1 MKIGA
6 FTFVLHSHLPYYR
19 RAGQWPHGEEV
30 FHEAMA
36 ETYVPLVSTLL
47 DLAERGV
54 PWRAT
59 LGITPVLAEQISD
72 PLMLRHFDAYLAQ
85 EQAAVRDDR
94 ARFAREGR
102 RDFAA
107 LAEFYDE
114 FYTQAGVLLHDRLGG
129 DLLGAC
135 RRLQEAGYLQI
146 LTSAATHGYLPLF
159 SRDSTVH
166 AQLAVGRAA
175 YARHFGREP
184 TAAWLPECA
193 YRPPYITRDPVQG
206 ATLKPGIESFLA
218 EEGIRLFFSETHAIV
233 GGDPV
238 GKAGGGAVG
247 YAPIP
252 ARLVPPIEGYSPPSD
267 RTTFLPYWV
276 RTPEVAVLG
285 RNARTGE
292 QVWSGSIG
300 YPGDPWYREFHRKDP
315 PYGVQYWRV
324 TDNKTDLGAKAIYD
338 PWAAQGRVHEH
349 ARHFAG
355 LVEAEARAFYAG
367 AGRPGLIVAAF
378 DTELFGHWWFEGVDW
393 LGEVLSRLAES
404 DVVDLTTA
412 GDWVAA
418 HPPEAVLDLP
428 ESSWGEA
435 GTHTTWLNDDT
446 RWMWKM
452 IHTAE
457 RRMEGLV
464 ARHPAAT
471 GDLGAVLAQAG
482 RELLL
487 VQSSDWEF
495 LQTTGQASSYAEE
508 RFTDHLA
515 RFQDLALAA
524 ERAATG
530 DGLDPAAVARAA
542 TYTDRDNLFPDL
554 DYRVFA
560 ARE

>member
-6 FTFVLHSHLPYYR
+6 FTFVLHSHLPFYR

-30 FHEAMA
+30 LHEAIA
-36 ETYVPLVSTLL
+36 ETYVPLFSLL
-47 DLAERGV
+47 TDLAERGV
-54 PWRAT
+54 PIRAT
-59 LGITPVLAEQISD
+59 LGITPVLAEQLSD
-72 PLMLRHFDAYLAQ
+72 PLVLRHFDAYLAQ
-85 EQAAVRDDR
+85 EQAALREDR
-94 ARFAREGR
+94 ARFERTGQ
-102 RDFAA
+102 RDFML
-107 LAEFYDE
+107 LADFYSDY
-114 FYTQAGVLLHDRLGG
+114 YTQAGVLLHDRLGG

-135 RRLQEAGYLQI
+135 RRLQDGGVLQI

-166 AQLAVGRAA
+166 AQLAVGRTT
-175 YARHFGREP
+175 YERHFGRPP

-193 YRPPYITRDPVQG
+193 YRPPYVTRTAARG
-206 ATLKPGIESFLA
+206 AYLKPGIETFLA
-218 EEGIRLFFSETHAIV
+218 EEGIKLFFSETHAIV

-238 GKAGGGAVG
+238 GKALGGAVG

-252 ARLVPPIEGYSPPSD
+252 PRLVPPIQGYIPPTE

-276 RTPEVAVLG
+276 RTPDVAVLG

-292 QVWSGSIG
+292 QVWSGMVG
-300 YPGDPWYREFHRKDP
+300 YPGDPAYREFHRKDP
-315 PYGVQYWRV
+315 PHGVQYWRV
-324 TDNKTDLGAKAIYD
+324 TDQQADLGAKAIYD
-338 PWAAQGRVHEH
+338 PWVAQERVQAH
-349 ARHFAG
+349 ARHFVG
-355 LVEAEARAFYAG
+355 LVEAEARAFYDG

-393 LGEVLSRLAES
+393 LGEVLNLLAHSE
-404 DVVDLTTA
+404 VVELTTA

-435 GTHTTWLNDDT
+435 GTHTTWMNEDT

-464 ARHPAAT
+464 ARHPAAES
-471 GDLGAVLAQAG
+471 DLAAVLAQAG

-524 ERAATG
+524 ERVAL
-530 DGLDPAAVARAA
+530 DEGLDPAAVARAA
-542 TYTDRDNLFPDL
+542 AYADRDNLFPDL

>member
-107 LAEFYDE
+107 LADFYEE

-166 AQLAVGRAA
+166 AQLAVGRAT
-175 YARHFGREP
+175 YARHFGRAP

-193 YRPPYITRDPVQG
+193 YRPPYMTRDPARG
-206 ATLKPGIESFLA
+206 AYLKPGIESFLA
-218 EEGIRLFFSETHAIV
+218 EEGLRLFFSETHAIV

-324 TDNKTDLGAKAIYD
+324 TDNKADLGAKALYD

-355 LVEAEARAFYAG
+355 LVESEARAFYDG

-393 LGEVLSRLAES
+393 LGEVLGLLAQSE
-404 DVVDLTTA
+404 VVDLTTA
-412 GDWVAA
+412 GEWVAA

-446 RWMWKM
+446 RWMWAM
-452 IHTAE
+452 IHRAE

-542 TYTDRDNLFPDL
+542 SYADRDNLFPDL